1 MDKITKLSGRC
12 LPIDSDD
19 VDTDQIIPARHLM
32 RVTRKGLG
40 EHAFESWSANA
51 VIKAPER
58 ADAPI
63 LLAGANFGC
72 GSSREHAVWAL
83 GDRGVKVV
91 IAESLADIFA
101 NNCARFGVLAFTLG
115 RGILGGLRK
124 ASLADASFELEV
136 DLEAQELRSQS
147 GEAWPFEVDPF
158 VKSCLLEGLD
168 LIALSLQADAQIS
181 SYERKRPSHRPR
193 TSASSREEKSHV

>member
-1 MDKITKLSGRC
+1 MEKLSKLSGRC
-12 LPIDSDD
+12 LPIDSND

-40 EHAFESWSANA
+40 QHAFESWSANA

-58 ADAPI
+58 AEAPI

-83 GDRGVKVV
+83 RDRGIKVV

-101 NNCARFGVLAFTLG
+101 NNCARFGVLAFTLDATV
-115 RGILGGLRK
+115 LDGLRK

-136 DLEAQELRSQS
+136 DLPAQELRAAN
-147 GEAWPFEVDPF
+147 GDAWPFDIDPF
-158 VKSCLLEGLD
+158 VKHCLLEGLD
-168 LIALSLQADAQIS
+168 LIGLSLQADSQITD
-181 SYERKRPSHRPR
+181 YESKRPSFRPQTTTPR
-193 TSASSREEKSHV
+193 HIGNTHV